1 MESGSVTRRVKL
13 GGMIAL
19 PVTAAL
25 LAFAAVAFACV
36 PQASIKLGTTTG
48 PVGTP
53 VTVTGTSFTEGA
65 AISVYWGGVSGRL
78 VGTSTGN
85 VGGSMAPV
93 SFRVPADSVNGN
105 TIVAAKQVKD
115 GAAIGSPSNVL
126 FTVTTPGGTVP
137 VPASNLQTD
146 GTASADGAAGLAP
159 APAAQPA
166 AVATPAPAPAAAPRV
181 RPAPVRSTT
190 AVRRPAPAAAPVAA
204 APAAPAPEAAPAP
217 AAEAA
222 PAPAVAPAP
231 VATPAPESAPA
242 TSPARR
248 SVMVSMASDDNG
260 SPALAIALV
269 GIGLLLA
276 LGASAVVLAGRRDR
290 KAPVQAKR

>member
-1 MESGSVTRRVKL
+1 
-13 GGMIAL
+13 MIAL

-25 LAFAAVAFACV
+25 LAFAAAAFACV
-36 PQASIKLGTTTG
+36 PQAGITLSPTSG
-48 PVGTP
+48 PVGT
-53 VTVTGTSFTEGA
+53 TINVTGRSFTEGA
-65 AISVYWGGVSGRL
+65 AISVYWGGVGGRL
-78 VGTSTGN
+78 MGTSTGN
-85 VGGSMAPV
+85 AGGTMAPV
-93 SFRVPADSVNGN
+93 SFKVPADSVNGN
-105 TIVAAKQVKD
+105 TIVSAKQVKD
-115 GAAIGSPSNVL
+115 GAAIGSPANVL
-126 FTVTTPGGTVP
+126 FNVNTPGGTAP

-146 GTASADGAAGLAP
+146 GTGNADGAAGLAP

-166 AVATPAPAPAAAPRV
+166 AVATPAPAPAPAAAPRV

-190 AVRRPAPAAAPVAA
+190 AARTPARAAAPVAA
-204 APAAPAPEAAPAP
+204 APVAPAPEAAPAP
-217 AAEAA
+217 AVEAT
-222 PAPAVAPAP
+222 PAPAAAPAP

-248 SVMVSMASDDNG
+248 SVMVSMASDDSG

-290 KAPVQAKR
+290 KAPAKAKR